1 MSRFARHSRVFF
13 FEEPVFEGE
22 NYQLRCSVCSNT
34 GVRVM
39 TPVLPAATL
48 PGQVDNL
55 QRALLYEMFSEHR
68 IEDFIAWYYTPMAL
82 NFSSAITPSL
92 TVYDCMDELSAF
104 AGAPPSMRRN
114 ERILFERADLVFT
127 GGRSLFESKQANHSS
142 VHLFPSS
149 VDVRHFAKAMTAK
162 TEPMDQRGIPF
173 PRLGYIG
180 VIDERMDLDLLKD
193 VAGSRPDWQIVMIG
207 PVVKIDPASLPLAA
221 NIHYLGMKSYREL
234 PAYLSGWDVALLP
247 FAQNPSTRF
256 VSPTKTPEYLAAG
269 RPVVSTPIR
278 DVLYPYGELGLVKI
292 AQPGSGFVNAI
303 ESILRNGMQPGWRSQ
318 VKVFLDT
325 LSWDRTWLEMRTL
338 MDEHLATIRALAAPA
353 LVTTPPVRRPQ

>member
-22 NYQLRCSVCSNT
+22 NYQLRCSVCPNT

-48 PGQVDNL
+48 PGQADKL

-82 NFSSAITPSL
+82 NFSSAIAPSL

-114 ERILFERADLVFT
+114 EQVLFERADLVFT

-162 TEPMDQRGIPF
+162 TEPLDQREIPF

-193 VAGSRPDWQIVMIG
+193 VAGRRPDWQIVMIG

-221 NIHYLGMKSYREL
+221 NIHYLGMKSYQEL

-247 FAQNPSTRF
+247 FAQNASTRF

-292 AQPGSGFVNAI
+292 AEPGRGFVDAI

-318 VKVFLDT
+318 VEVFLDT
-325 LSWDRTWLEMRTL
+325 LSWDRTWLEMQTL

-353 LVTTPPVRRPQ
+353 LVTTPPVRRPR